1 MNFPVWWATQ
11 TDHIEKQSRNT
22 IDDSTL
28 FYPIAKMTWE
38 ACEKTMVEQ
47 LSPIIANLQKISDE
61 HSGGERRS
69 A

>member
-1 MNFPVWWATQ
+1 
-11 TDHIEKQSRNT
+11 
-22 IDDSTL
+22 
-28 FYPIAKMTWE
+28 MTWE